1 MRHLPLACVTVVV
14 LARATP
20 LGAQDLPALP
30 WRSIGPASFGGRIDD
45 IEAVPGKPGT
55 IFVGTAG
62 GGVFRTTN
70 NGTTWSPVFDRD
82 GTSTSIGDIAIA
94 PSDPGIVWVGTGE
107 ANNRQSS
114 TWGDGIYRS
123 LDGGDSW
130 THMGLAAT
138 QHIGRVVIHPRN
150 PSIVFVAA
158 LGHLWGPNA
167 DRGVYRTTDAGATWK
182 RVLAGDSVTGAVD
195 VAIDPDGRTVY
206 AALYQRQRRG
216 FGFIGGGPG
225 SGLFRSR
232 DGGDTWERL
241 SVGLPAAVK
250 GRIGIAIAPS
260 QPSTVYA
267 VIESQNGGVFRSDDR
282 GSTWR
287 RQAPLNPRP
296 MYYSQIRVDPAHP
309 DRLWL
314 LGTNL
319 HKSIDGGRTFTTDT
333 TGDRIHVD
341 HHALWIDPNDGNH
354 MMLGNDGGLYFTY
367 DGARNWDFIDNLPIG
382 QFYDVDVD
390 ERDPYFVYGGTQ
402 DNGTWGVPIRTY
414 NGVGITNAD
423 VVNIAYGDGFF
434 TVTDPAD
441 PRYIYANSQS
451 GRAYRVHLVTREE
464 RGIRPVPPDTTE
476 TYRFNWSTPM
486 ARSPQDPRTI
496 YYGGNRLFRT
506 RDGGQSWDVISPDL
520 TRNTKWKELPIMGM
534 KRDSTT
540 LSRDDGTSDYGT
552 LTTVAESPRN
562 AGSILTGSDDGVVS
576 LTTDGGRTW
585 TNITSRFKLPGPR
598 WVSRVLWSAHDPR
611 TAFVSFD
618 GHYDDDMAP
627 YLFRTTDGGAT
638 WASIT
643 SDLPAGHSV
652 KSIAE
657 HPTNPAVVFAG
668 TEFGLYVTVDGG
680 RHWSRAGGTLPR
692 VRVDDIAIH
701 PTRHDLILGTHGRSI
716 IVLDDV
722 GMFDKGAPVAAA
734 GDAVLYPI
742 RPAMQRFITR
752 ILPTPGARTF
762 QAPNP
767 PAGAIITYSLPR
779 GGAPHDCRCQRA
791 RRADANSGRKP
802 RPAPNRLGPPLRPRS
817 WRHGH
822 GRGMVRGTHRRVG
835 PARPVHCHVGR
846 TREVGVADGGG
857 RGGFAARHRVRR
869 TRGPAHGLTATDG
882 AGEIVQR
889 RCGPAPPARI
899 RVCPARLGAHVE
911 PRSSGFARRG
921 VQDGPPEDR
930 LVRPP
935 VRGWLRRR
943 EVRVPGS
950 GRLDAGV
957 VDWSHGRPAT
967 GPRAT
972 PRAAAHGPRIA
983 QHTRVWRLRGIPAT
997 RARGRGY
1004 HLVSGRVAVRRA
1016 PMPRNTQEKGK
1027 RKRPETSDLA
1037 DCSARRKTPP
1047 ASSRDFFG
1055 NSLGRHERPEA
1066 APFQ

>member
-1 MRHLPLACVTVVV
+1 MRQLRAGLVALALAARGLPLC
-14 LARATP
+14 
-20 LGAQDLPALP
+20 AQDLSTLP

-82 GTSTSIGDIAIA
+82 GRSTSIGDIAIA
-94 PSDPGIVWVGTGE
+94 PSDPGIIWVGTGE
-107 ANNRQSS
+107 ANSRQSS

-130 THMGLAAT
+130 THMGLDAT
-138 QHIGRVVIHPRN
+138 QHIGRVAIHPRN

-158 LGHLWGPNA
+158 LGHLFGPNA

-216 FGFIGGGPG
+216 FGFIGGGAG

-241 SVGLPAAVK
+241 SVGLPAGIK

-267 VIESQNGGVFRSDDR
+267 VVESQNGGVFRSDDR
-282 GSTWR
+282 GSTWH
-287 RQAPLNPRP
+287 RQAALNPRP

-309 DRLWL
+309 DRVWL

-341 HHALWIDPNDGNH
+341 NHALWIDPNDGTH

-390 ERDPYFVYGGTQ
+390 DRDPYVIYGGTQ
-402 DNGTWGVPIRTY
+402 DNGTWGIPVRTY

-451 GRAYRVHLVTREE
+451 GRAYRVHLATREE

-476 TYRFNWSTPM
+476 TYRFNWITPM

-520 TRNTKWKELPIMGM
+520 TRNLKWKELLIMGM
-534 KRDSTT
+534 RRDSTT

-552 LTTVAESPRN
+552 LTTIAESPKT

-585 TNITSRFKLPGPR
+585 SNITARFKLPGPR

-611 TAFVSFD
+611 TAFVAFD

-638 WASIT
+638 WTSIV

-652 KSIAE
+652 KSVAE
-657 HPTNPAVVFAG
+657 HPTNPAVLFAG

-680 RHWSRAGGTLPR
+680 RHWVHAGGALPR

-701 PTRHDLILGTHGRSI
+701 PARHDLILGTHGRSI

-722 GMFDKGAPVAAA
+722 GMFDRGAPVAAA

-742 RPAMQRFITR
+742 RPAMERFITR
-752 ILPTPGARTF
+752 VLPTPGARTF

-767 PAGAIITYSLPR
+767 PSGAIITYAL
-779 GGAPHDCRCQRA
+779 GT
-791 RRADANSGRKP
+791 
-802 RPAPNRLGPPLRPRS
+802 PASP
-817 WRHGH
+817 
-822 GRGMVRGTHRRVG
+822 
-835 PARPVHCHVGR
+835 
-846 TREVGVADGGG
+846 
-857 RGGFAARHRVRR
+857 
-869 TRGPAHGLTATDG
+869 TD
-882 AGEIVQR
+882 
-889 RCGPAPPARI
+889 
-899 RVCPARLGAHVE
+899 
-911 PRSSGFARRG
+911 
-921 VQDGPPEDR
+921 
-930 LVRPP
+930 
-935 VRGWLRRR
+935 
-943 EVRVPGS
+943 
-950 GRLDAGV
+950 
-957 VDWSHGRPAT
+957 T
-967 GPRAT
+967 AT
-972 PRAAAHGPRIA
+972 PRLTIA
-983 QHTRVWRLRGIPAT
+983 DA
-997 RARGRGY
+997 
-1004 HLVSGRVAVRRA
+1004 SGRVVRTQTVAGNPGLHRTGWDLHSDRA
-1016 PMPRNTQEKGK
+1016 PGVTDADEGWFGAPTGGWVLPGRYTVTLAARGKSASQSVEVAADSRLDIASGALEARHTASQQLAALEKSFNDGVVLH
-1027 RKRPETSDLA
+1027 RRLA
-1037 DCSARRKTPP
+1037 SEFTRLDSALAANPARRDSLAALSKTV
-1047 ASSRDFFG
+1047 RQRID
-1055 NSLGRHERPEA
+1055 SLGRRFGGGFGGA
-1066 APFQ
+1066 KFGFLDLDGSMQASSTAPTVAQQRALDQLRVQLREDLASLNTLLSGDFAEFQRRVLGAGGTTLAPVALP